1 MLQRGTAFVQN
12 GAVLD
17 WGDLRYF
24 LAVAQTGSTLA
35 AGRML
40 RVSQTTAA
48 RRIAALEAAL
58 GVILFERRPAG
69 YRLTTIGEAL
79 VVHARS
85 VEAAA
90 AGLTDAA
97 AGAAR
102 DVSGTVLVTTS
113 EMIATTVLPP
123 ILRDLHELYPAIRI
137 ELDSSATLRDLA
149 GGGADIALR
158 SVGRLSGNGVFG
170 RRIADDVWTI
180 YCSRDY
186 AAAHGLPTTVE
197 ALRGHSL
204 VGGGGEGVWSYYLA
218 WLRSHGLEGAVTTQY
233 GSALGLLAAV
243 RAGLGPAV
251 LPKFVASAD
260 PSLICCLPQ
269 VNAMGRGIWLLT
281 HERVR
286 HTPRVRAVI
295 DFLAVRLTA
304 LARAKPVAPPV
315 SPP

>member
-1 MLQRGTAFVQN
+1 MLHCGTAIVQN
-12 GAVLD
+12 ASVLD

-35 AGRML
+35 AGRTL

-69 YRLTTIGEAL
+69 YRLTPVGEAL
-79 VVHARS
+79 VVHARA

-90 AGLTDAA
+90 AAVTDAA

-102 DVSGTVLVTTS
+102 DVSGTVRVTTS
-113 EMIATTVLPP
+113 EMIAATVLAP
-123 ILRDLHELYPAIRI
+123 ILRDLHDVYPAIRI
-137 ELDSSATLRDLA
+137 ELDSSATLRDLS

-158 SVGRLSGNGVFG
+158 SVARLSGAGVVG
-170 RRIADDVWTI
+170 RRIADDIWTV

-186 AAAHGLPTTVE
+186 AARHGLPTSVE
-197 ALRGHSL
+197 DLRSHSL
-204 VGGGGEGVWSYYLA
+204 VGGGGEGVWDYYRT
-218 WLRSHGLEGAVTTQY
+218 WLERHGLEGTVTTQY
-233 GSALGLLAAV
+233 DSALGLLAAV

-260 PSLICCLPQ
+260 PSLLCCLPQ
-269 VNAMGRGIWLLT
+269 VNAMGRGIWLMT

-295 DFLAVRLTA
+295 DFLAVRLMA
-304 LARAKPVAPPV
+304 LARAKPVAPAG